1 MVTLLFDALR
11 KSCGVAREA
20 GKSQSVWYL
29 PLVAGL
35 VATPVATHANAG
47 GSSIGVSVTSER
59 LPDDFGSLK
68 STDFELDA
76 SHTFDNHVIIGASVK
91 YYDTAHSSD
100 STLNIEGTIGY
111 VHALTDFVSL
121 SASLG
126 VGERFQTS
134 GEGNDFPYYVARL
147 GADVVVTPTIT
158 WNAISLRYR
167 NAFDT
172 DNDYDT
178 PEVATGVTF
187 KVDEHHSVSAQ
198 IERDWKDGE
207 ASYTGIQLGYR
218 YHF

>member
-1 MVTLLFDALR
+1 MLGSLR
-11 KSCGVAREA
+11 KMCGSVREA
-20 GKSQSVWYL
+20 GGWQSVL
-29 PLVAGL
+29 AASLVAGL
-35 VATPVATHANAG
+35 LASIAATPANAG

-59 LPDDFGSLK
+59 LPDDFNSLK
-68 STDFELDA
+68 STDFEVDA
-76 SHTFDNHVIIGASVK
+76 SHTFDNHVIIGASLK
-91 YYDTAHSSD
+91 YYDTAHSGD

-111 VHALTDFVSL
+111 VHSFTDFISL
-121 SASLG
+121 TASVG

-134 GEGNDFPYYVARL
+134 GQGNDFPYYVARL

-187 KVDEHHSVSAQ
+187 KLDERHSVSAQ

-207 ASYTGIQLGYR
+207 ASYTGLQLGYR
-218 YHF
+218 FHF